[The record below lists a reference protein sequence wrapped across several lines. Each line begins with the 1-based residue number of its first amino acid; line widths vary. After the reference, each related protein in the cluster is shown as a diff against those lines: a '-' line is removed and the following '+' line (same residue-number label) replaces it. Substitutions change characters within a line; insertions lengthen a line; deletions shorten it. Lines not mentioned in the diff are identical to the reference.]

1 MGNVRT
7 ELSLKCPC
15 GAASP
20 VFENKGKWNSHCV
33 NCGRVTFW
41 SNPLLTE
48 RVRYGGQLCKHKPEA
63 KPCKNPK
70 ILTSFCLICRVRVFV
85 PAS

>member
-1 MGNVRT
+1 MGSVRT
-7 ELSLKCPC
+7 DLSLKCPC

-20 VFENKGKWNSHCV
+20 VFEGKGWNSHCIA
-33 NCGRVTFW
+33 CGRVTFW
-41 SNPLLTE
+41 GNPLLTE
-48 RVRYGGQLCKHKPEA
+48 RLKFGGQLCKHKPEL

>member
-1 MGNVRT
+1 MANVRT
-7 ELSLKCPC
+7 DLSLKCPC
-15 GAASP
+15 GAVSP
-20 VFENKGKWNSHCV
+20 VFESKGKWNSHCV

-41 SNPLLTE
+41 SSPVLTE
-48 RVRYGGQLCKHKPEA
+48 RLKYGSQLCKHKPEI

-70 ILTSFCLICRVRVFV
+70 ILTSFCLICRVRVFL